1 MALFVCGYCNDTV
14 VNQHDMHGFTCPSAP
29 PALKSYLQRLCLL
42 DDVPRDS
49 KKTFKKFARKSLSLR
64 KGDSVLEEIWSFL
77 ESGHHHYD
85 IDAKKEQSEDAEEA
99 AVIAVAST
107 TPITDDGGDRSS
119 LERKSARLEARQ
131 KKANEEKKRK
141 YEEFA
146 VKESSAQNVKNMDNP
161 ESGGGIKRIRIP
173 AHQTVTKIPVCKASK
188 DGLLLSKNL
197 DLSETTWCPVCLLE
211 ENIYCLVL
219 NHPPSTTLLQA
230 EQPKIQQGTLV
241 AVQKGKQ

>member
-1 MALFVCGYCNDTV
+1 
-14 VNQHDMHGFTCPSAP
+14 MHGFTCPSAP

-42 DDVPRDS
+42 DNVPRDS
-49 KKTFKKFARKSLSLR
+49 KKKFKKFARKSLSLR
-64 KGDSVLEEIWSFL
+64 KGDSVLEDIWSFL
-77 ESGHHHYD
+77 ESGHHYD

-107 TPITDDGGDRSS
+107 TPTTDDGGDRSS
-119 LERKSARLEARQ
+119 LERESARLEARQ

-146 VKESSAQNVKNMDNP
+146 VKESSAQYVKQNMDNP

-173 AHQTVTKIPVCKASK
+173 AHQIVTKIPVCKGSK
-188 DGLLLSKNL
+188 EDFLLSKDF
-197 DLSETTWCPVCLLE
+197 DLSETSWCPVCLFE

-219 NHPPSTTLLQA
+219 NHPPSTILLQA
-230 EQPKIQQGTLV
+230 EQAKIQQGTLV